1 MTLSCWPK
9 SSSGHCWSTATS
21 RYVVLPNWSDF
32 SPLLWSGNKLKP
44 LSKQGFTL
52 GCTTCPRWFWFLNAS
67 GLQLEYTSKLKI
79 QLCRMPALA
88 KQIFA
93 ALYKLRLSLL
103 QDEEWD
109 LLCVD
114 IISMSKLSINWKT
127 MAFVIIFCCW
137 QLQLALILEANPWTG
152 KGV

>member
-52 GCTTCPRWFWFLNAS
+52 GCTTCPRRFWFLNAS

-114 IISMSKLSINWKT
+114 IYFNVKTEHKLENYGICHN
-127 MAFVIIFCCW
+127 F
-137 QLQLALILEANPWTG
+137 LLLATTACTDSWG
-152 KGV
+152 